1 MIARVFKTAEEKQ
14 LLARVNARDADAF
27 AEVYDRYAPRL
38 FRHASL
44 RLGRKEVAEDLVSRT
59 FLKVWEYL
67 LDGKTVNH
75 IASFLYRVLHNL
87 IVDEYRVRPRETLVE
102 EIPELKDRRDA
113 NRGIDAILELER
125 VQRALRTLPDDAQTL
140 LIARYFDELSVGEIC
155 SMTGKSRNAA
165 YVALHRGLRALQR
178 ACGERRR

>member
-1 MIARVFKTAEEKQ
+1 MFKNAEEKQ

-27 AEVYDRYAPRL
+27 AEVYDRYAARL
-38 FRHASL
+38 FRHASI
-44 RLGRKEVAEDLVSRT
+44 RLGRKEVAEDLTSRT
-59 FLKVWEYL
+59 FLKTWEYL

-87 IVDEYRVRPRETLVE
+87 IVDEYRVRPREVLME
-102 EIPELKDRRDA
+102 ELPEPEDRRDA
-113 NRGIDAILELER
+113 NARVDATLELER
-125 VQRALRTLPDDAQTL
+125 VQRALRKLPDGTQAL
-140 LIARYFDELSVGEIC
+140 LTARYFDELSVGEIC